1 MAGTHSS
8 EEPST
13 SLSSPSGAGS
23 GSKRE
28 APASLWL
35 RNTPVA
41 PRWPGVGPGRSHRG
55 SQVHAG
61 LITPAETMSGND
73 AYNPSA
79 SNDNSYII
87 QHLSLGCTV
96 ISSLVGDPQWL
107 SDGVRTIAG
116 PHFVFEKCSCFHD
129 IASKEGQWE
138 KKKCSAGLFYLV
150 QKNLPV
156 CKNKADTEPD
166 TRQGKI
172 ISSHFLSL
180 LFPSPRC
187 VFYPL
192 NHHMS
197 EEMGGN

>member
-1 MAGTHSS
+1 M
-8 EEPST
+8 
-13 SLSSPSGAGS
+13 
-23 GSKRE
+23 
-28 APASLWL
+28 
-35 RNTPVA
+35 VA
-41 PRWPGVGPGRSHRG
+41 AQSR
-55 SQVHAG
+55 A
-61 LITPAETMSGND
+61 LI
-73 AYNPSA
+73 
-79 SNDNSYII
+79 
-87 QHLSLGCTV
+87 LSLR
-96 ISSLVGDPQWL
+96 S
-107 SDGVRTIAG
+107 AA
-116 PHFVFEKCSCFHD
+116 
-129 IASKEGQWE
+129 ASMTSPAKRGEG

-180 LFPSPRC
+180 LFPSPCC